1 MDVIKKNWKLINLV
15 LYIVC
20 AVCWIFPMYSLGV
33 FGVGV
38 SISAFTMLFEISI
51 LGIILF
57 ICPILGLVF
66 LLAPS
71 KNSPSTIYVLE
82 LIVAVVGI
90 ILIFVTKGLAGGS
103 YSSLLSLGFGGILSV
118 LCYVAIAVVNG
129 IMMANKEA

>member
-1 MDVIKKNWKLINLV
+1 M
-15 LYIVC
+15 
-20 AVCWIFPMYSLGV
+20 
-33 FGVGV
+33 
-38 SISAFTMLFEISI
+38 
-51 LGIILF
+51 
-57 ICPILGLVF
+57 F

>member
-20 AVCWIFPMYSLGV
+20 AVCWIFPMYSV
-33 FGVGV
+33 FGFG
-38 SISAFTMLFEISI
+38 ISSFTLLFEGSF
-51 LGIILF
+51 LAIILF
-57 ICPILGLVF
+57 ICPVLGLVF

-71 KNSPSTIYVLE
+71 KNSLSTIYVLE